1 MAESP
6 DDKPVEIEID
16 PEMVV
21 FIITKARE
29 YDEEVAPVEDEDEP
43 DEDDEDEILEEFP
56 ENATTAELKAAIDD
70 LSEDAAVDVVAM
82 VWIGRGDF
90 TAAEWEEAREQARE
104 RSQGST
110 ASYLMAIPDLGDLLE
125 EGFTQLGYS
134 PEEYEIGRL

>member
-6 DDKPVEIEID
+6 DDEPIEIEID
-16 PEMVV
+16 PELVV

-29 YDEEVAPVEDEDEP
+29 YDEKVAPHEDEA
-43 DEDDEDEILEEFP
+43 DEDDEDEILEDFP
-56 ENATTAELKAAIDD
+56 EDATSAELKAAIDD
-70 LSEDAAVDVVAM
+70 LSEDAAVDLVAM

-104 RSQGST
+104 RSQGTT

-125 EGFTQLGYS
+125 EGFTELGYS